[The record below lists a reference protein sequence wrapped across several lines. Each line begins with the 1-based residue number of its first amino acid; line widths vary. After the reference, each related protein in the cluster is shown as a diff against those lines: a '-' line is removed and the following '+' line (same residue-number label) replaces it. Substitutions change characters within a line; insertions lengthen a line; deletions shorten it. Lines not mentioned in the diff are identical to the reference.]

1 MRIIDKNADYYD
13 FWQGVY
19 RDDSIT
25 FDRTDSF
32 TLTKELVCEHL
43 WKARPGR
50 RDRREYY
57 GYSFVL
63 LQICQSFWL
72 LLVEDEKTLECG
84 KPTDYSMELLS
95 SWKDYDRPRCLIRLE
110 IINFGHDVFWRMTN
124 YSYRSGLRYDKT
136 KILERLGTLKDEIHH
151 GNYTVTESMNQYIM
165 SMGDGKKK
173 EKHIPLLKASGI
185 SACADA
191 HEVYLSFEEFFLLE
205 KAASER
211 TESVGLT
218 NNEKV
223 ENHGFDLTR
232 SFRGKVGE

>member
-1 MRIIDKNADYYD
+1 
-13 FWQGVY
+13 
-19 RDDSIT
+19 
-25 FDRTDSF
+25 
-32 TLTKELVCEHL
+32 
-43 WKARPGR
+43 
-50 RDRREYY
+50 
-57 GYSFVL
+57 
-63 LQICQSFWL
+63 
-72 LLVEDEKTLECG
+72 
-84 KPTDYSMELLS
+84 MELLS

-151 GNYTVTESMNQYIM
+151 GNYTVMESMNQYIM

-191 HEVYLSFEEFFLLE
+191 HAVYLSFEEFFLLE

-232 SFRGKVGE
+232 SFRGKMGE